1 MQAAEDADDEEAAMN
16 EQYTAVLRGA
26 TELVAEIDTV
36 QNDMI
41 PCFPPFWAVD
51 VLWTACVAHVCS
63 TQILQQIGGPEAHNL
78 PDLTVTQLLD
88 VVAWVEFFR
97 QTIEEAFP
105 AVKEKESGDKVFMD
119 QRPDLFGA
127 DDKKVD
133 VSAAMDS
140 LVWAKDMLWEVHR
153 LAQDEFLL
161 RTRDQS
167 EEWLG
172 TAYTYVSI
180 ASEFEACII
189 FSVC

>member
-1 MQAAEDADDEEAAMN
+1 MQAAEDADEEDAMN

-26 TELVAEIDTV
+26 TELVAEIDMV
-36 QNDMI
+36 QNAMV

-63 TQILQQIGGPEAHNL
+63 SQILQQIGGPEAHNL

-105 AVKEKESGDKVFMD
+105 AVKEKESGRDKVFMD